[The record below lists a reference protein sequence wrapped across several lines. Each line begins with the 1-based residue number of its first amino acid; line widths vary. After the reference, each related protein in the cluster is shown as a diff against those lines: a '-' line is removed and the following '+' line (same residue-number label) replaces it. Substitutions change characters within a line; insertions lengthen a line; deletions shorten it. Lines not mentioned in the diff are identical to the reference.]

1 MLAASSIKQSEQDKE
16 PEPYHISSPRKIFA
30 IARGH
35 DPITIGFQ
43 WYATQIQSGARDA
56 RTLTASKA
64 MTPAP
69 AEVVAGPLRVEVI
82 GVRDPELISVQV
94 RSAPPKRKQ
103 QS

>member
-1 MLAASSIKQSEQDKE
+1 MNQ
-16 PEPYHISSPRKIFA
+16 YRTSSPRKIFA
-30 IARGH
+30 IAAVAMTA
-35 DPITIGFQ
+35 ITIGFSVVVP
-43 WYATQIQSGARDA
+43 TQIQPGARDA

-64 MTPAP
+64 MNPAP

-94 RSAPPKRKQ
+94 RTAPPKRKQ